1 MIFKKETHITED
13 SNLDFGMG
21 PEERRARGRRSA
33 RKAISARRARG
44 GISDDYAVSIYD
56 GGGKTNLN
64 TNKITTIIVVII
76 TKFFAQQNITTNT
89 TIENIPIVFEISKI
103 DNIYTILYMINLYGP
118 NALQNIII

>member
-1 MIFKKETHITED
+1 MAED
-13 SNLDFGMG
+13 DVVMAYF
-21 PEERRARGRRSA
+21 
-33 RKAISARRARG
+33 
-44 GISDDYAVSIYD
+44 
-56 GGGKTNLN
+56 GGGEKTNLN

-76 TKFFAQQNITTNT
+76 TKFFAQQNITANT